1 MREVERIF
9 QLDPEPP
16 VRGNLNDYILE
27 TVQSR
32 DLRWFSFFLHHYEN
46 RLNGRVRRFLLREGL
61 DRYDP
66 ERFLDYK
73 MGCVLAMLDC
83 LQGYDPAQGAD
94 FLTYAHHFIGNAL
107 LTCRMQEEAGSFEN
121 VDEYKAVRGI
131 AWLYNQSGQSEQAA
145 IQKYVQK
152 NGCTEETAAKFL
164 ALAKQNRSR
173 VPFYQTIQE
182 ADSEETGEEVAVDDS
197 WNYTDILWNGAQAEK
212 IQRAFEKL
220 NFREQTLLEKR
231 LALCMTCG
239 RVSSWK
245 NRPTFEELAVLFEG
259 STASGAERAYRKAT
273 EKLTLL
279 DGGVAQVEI
288 AVLQAQRLVGVAAAV
303 DLERQL
309 VVAAA
314 AEHLDLRG
322 HDLNVAG
329 GLLGVF
335 ARALAHGA
343 LHGDRGL
350 LVERLDDLHH
360 VLGLDDD
367 LRRAVEIAQNDES
380 KVVAHDAHVFHPA
393 AERDGFAAV
402 GKAQLA
408 AGMSSGLHHSMFLLS
423 V

>member
-1 MREVERIF
+1 MDTAWTWELSDHCAKYSFLTESKGLTMREVERIF

-16 VRGNLNDYILE
+16 VLENMNDYIIE
-27 TVQSR
+27 AVRSR
-32 DLRWFSFFLHHYEN
+32 ELRWFSFFLHCYEN

-83 LQGYDPAQGAD
+83 LRGYDPAQGAD

-145 IQKYVQK
+145 IQKYAQK

-259 STASGAERAYRKAT
+259 STASGAERAYRKAM

-279 DGGVAQVEI
+279 AAAEG
-288 AVLQAQRLVGVAAAV
+288 AVRAVRIKQKAKTKRKKKIAAAV
-303 DLERQL
+303 YEYQADCDGEWGEISLDFETST
-309 VVAAA
+309 
-314 AEHLDLRG
+314 AEILRLA
-322 HDLNVAG
+322 DWDTTISNFYARKVIQY
-329 GLLGVF
+329 LLGCDNDKLPKEAMF
-335 ARALAHGA
+335 AF
-343 LHGDRGL
+343 
-350 LVERLDDLHH
+350 E
-360 VLGLDDD
+360 
-367 LRRAVEIAQNDES
+367 EI
-380 KVVAHDAHVFHPA
+380 
-393 AERDGFAAV
+393 
-402 GKAQLA
+402 
-408 AGMSSGLHHSMFLLS
+408 
-423 V
+423 